1 MNITVLSIIAVII
14 TSAIS
19 LVGIFALF
27 ISEKTLRPYLF
38 FLVSVSAGA
47 LFGDAF
53 IHLIPDALREADT
66 GNLAPFYI
74 LFGIFFFF
82 ALEKFL
88 HWHHHHEDES
98 AEHDA
103 HIHPVGPMVLIADL
117 IHNFIDG
124 VLIAASFLVSV
135 PVGVATTVAVV
146 LHEIPHEIG
155 NVALLLHA
163 GFTKKRAVL
172 FNCYAALTSLVGA
185 VLFVYGAGAIV
196 NLSQIMIPFA
206 AGGFIYIAGSDLVP
220 ELHKDVGVEK
230 ALIQSLGM
238 VLGVLIMVALLFVE

>member
-1 MNITVLSIIAVII
+1 
-14 TSAIS
+14 
-19 LVGIFALF
+19 
-27 ISEKTLRPYLF
+27 
-38 FLVSVSAGA
+38 
-47 LFGDAF
+47 
-53 IHLIPDALREADT
+53 
-66 GNLAPFYI
+66 
-74 LFGIFFFF
+74 
-82 ALEKFL
+82 
-88 HWHHHHEDES
+88 
-98 AEHDA
+98 
-103 HIHPVGPMVLIADL
+103 MVLVADL

-135 PVGVATTVAVV
+135 PVGVATTIAVI

-163 GFTKKRAVL
+163 GFTKKKAVL
-172 FNCYAALTSLVGA
+172 FNCYAALTSVLGA
-185 VLFVYGAGAIV
+185 LLFVFGAGAIA

-238 VLGVLIMVALLFVE
+238 ILGVLVMVGLLFVE